1 MGYLI
6 LFVFILLLILIV
18 RLIDTYVLLIY
29 LKKDKELKQVQ
40 SDAEKDY
47 LFIKGL
53 Y

>member
-18 RLIDTYVLLIY
+18 RLIDTYMLLIY

-40 SDAEKDY
+40 SDSEKDY